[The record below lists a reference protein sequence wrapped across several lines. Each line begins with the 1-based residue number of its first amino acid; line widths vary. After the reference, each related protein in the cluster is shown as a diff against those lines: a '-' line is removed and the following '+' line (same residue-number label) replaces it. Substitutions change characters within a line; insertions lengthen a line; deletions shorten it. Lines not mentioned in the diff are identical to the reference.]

1 MTSRSTA
8 DMGEA
13 EKRTHFKTVKM
24 VEKELG
30 LDKDSEED

>member
-1 MTSRSTA
+1 M
-8 DMGEA
+8 DEA

-30 LDKDSEED
+30 LDADSEED